1 MNKQLELHSLSK
13 KYKKANHYANE
24 NINLTFNQGEIS
36 AITGHNG
43 AGKTTM
49 LNQIIGITKPTKG
62 SITFDGVS
70 FATDSKMARE
80 YVSMMPQLHAPL
92 DGVTMAQSVE
102 SILKIRGLN
111 QKEAKKEC
119 NKILGELKIDE
130 WKDTPGQKLSGGLRR
145 LTSFAM
151 AVAFPSPII
160 VLDEPTNDVDPIRRQ
175 IIWKHLKKLSNDGH
189 IIIVVTHNILEVEKY
204 ADRYILMN
212 RGKVLEDKN
221 LKEQSIEIS
230 ERNHMVVNF
239 INLNDLKD
247 VIIPNAIKTNMDN
260 EELVIAMELTNDQV
274 SDAINWVM
282 NLIRERKVQNYKIS
296 PKSLNETYGEMID
309 GDDENSRK

>member
-1 MNKQLELHSLSK
+1 
-13 KYKKANHYANE
+13 
-24 NINLTFNQGEIS
+24 
-36 AITGHNG
+36 
-43 AGKTTM
+43 
-49 LNQIIGITKPTKG
+49 
-62 SITFDGVS
+62 
-70 FATDSKMARE
+70 
-80 YVSMMPQLHAPL
+80 
-92 DGVTMAQSVE
+92 
-102 SILKIRGLN
+102 
-111 QKEAKKEC
+111 
-119 NKILGELKIDE
+119 
-130 WKDTPGQKLSGGLRR
+130 
-145 LTSFAM
+145 
-151 AVAFPSPII
+151 
-160 VLDEPTNDVDPIRRQ
+160 
-175 IIWKHLKKLSNDGH
+175 
-189 IIIVVTHNILEVEKY
+189 
-204 ADRYILMN
+204 MN
-212 RGKVLEDKN
+212 RGTVLEDKN

>member
-1 MNKQLELHSLSK
+1 MNKHLELHSLSK

-70 FATDSKMARE
+70 FATDSKIARE
-80 YVSMMPQLHAPL
+80 YVSMVPQLHAPL
-92 DGVTMAQSVE
+92 AGVTMAQSVE
-102 SILKIRGLN
+102 SILRIRGLN

-119 NKILGELKIDE
+119 NKILEELKIDE

-175 IIWKHLKKLSNDGH
+175 IIWKHLKKLSHDGH
-189 IIIVVTHNILEVEKY
+189 VIIVVTHNILEVEKY

-212 RGKVLEDKN
+212 RGKVIEDKN
-221 LKEQSIEIS
+221 LKEQSIEIN
-230 ERNHMVVNF
+230 ERNHMIVNF
-239 INLNDLKD
+239 INLNDLKE
-247 VIIPNAIKTNMDN
+247 VAIPNATQTNTDD
-260 EELVIAMELTNDQV
+260 EELVIEMELTNYQV
-274 SDAINWVM
+274 PDAINWVM
-282 NLIRERKVQNYKIS
+282 NLIIERKVQNYKVS